1 MDGHMWKRN
10 FVTLWSGQF
19 ISTAGLT
26 VMVPL
31 LPFYLGELGGQAH
44 FQHGWMGLC
53 LAAPAITMFIFSP
66 IWGRIGDRIGRKM
79 MVVRAL
85 LGLAFSLLLMG
96 FAQTPWQLF
105 LCRLLQGAFGGVVD
119 ASAAFA
125 SSEAPQGKNGKTL
138 GSLHSATAAGSFV
151 GPLMGGILA
160 DFYGY
165 RTLFMAMA
173 ILTGLSSCLAACLL
187 RESKGAPSSAQE
199 ARCDSI
205 FTAFLSLVQTKE
217 TLVFIL
223 AGICVQSGIYGLTV
237 IFAPYVQ
244 SMTGDANHAA
254 TWVGILQAVTW
265 LSTMVAS
272 PWWGKQNDHKPVRMN
287 FFVAAL
293 GCGVSIWLQMLSP
306 SAVWLIP
313 LRMVQGLCFAA
324 LLPSVYF
331 QVSRSSRHQDRGT
344 NIGLTNS
351 CLVGGQ
357 ILGSLFGAGLT
368 SVLPLPTVLFCMGS
382 LFVLGACVV
391 VINKPTGSGG
401 SFHLPFFSRNDQ
413 VS

>member
-1 MDGHMWKRN
+1 MNGLAWKRN
-10 FVTLWSGQF
+10 FVTLWTGQF
-19 ISTAGLT
+19 VSTAGLT

-31 LPFYLGELGGQAH
+31 LPFYLGELGGQTGA
-44 FQHGWMGLC
+44 QHGWMGLC
-53 LAAPAITMFIFSP
+53 LAAPALTMFIFSP
-66 IWGRIGDRIGRKM
+66 LWGRIGDRIGRKM

-85 LGLAFSLLLMG
+85 MGLAFSLLLMG
-96 FAQTPWQLF
+96 FAQTPLQLF

-125 SSEAPQGKNGKTL
+125 SAEAPQGKNGKTL
-138 GSLHSATAAGSFV
+138 GSLQGATAAGSFL
-151 GPLMGGILA
+151 GPLLGGILA
-160 DFYGY
+160 DTFGY
-165 RTLFMAMA
+165 RTLFVAMA
-173 ILTGLSSCLAACLL
+173 TLTGVSALVAAWLL
-187 RESKGAPSSAQE
+187 HESKGAS
-199 ARCDSI
+199 
-205 FTAFLSLVQTKE
+205 TASQAEPRLPLFAALRSLVQKKE
-217 TLVFIL
+217 TRAFIV

-244 SMTGDANHAA
+244 SMTDGGERAA
-254 TWVGILQAVTW
+254 TWVGVLQAVMW
-265 LSTMVAS
+265 LATMVAS
-272 PWWGKQNDHKPVRMN
+272 PWWGKQNDHKPVRLN

-293 GCGVSIWLQMLSP
+293 GCGISIWLQLLP
-306 SAVWLIP
+306 TSAAWLIP

-331 QVSRSSRHQDRGT
+331 QVSRSSRRQDQGM

-357 ILGSLFGAGLT
+357 VMGSLAGAGLIGFL
-368 SVLPLPTVLFCMGS
+368 SLPTVLFCMGS

-391 VINKPTGSGG
+391 AGGRPTNSDRT
-401 SFHLPFFSRNDQ
+401 FHLPFVSRNDQ